1 MSTEGVTG
9 ENKSKQRKKKQDII
23 ILETI
28 KEIKDRKKVK
38 ANSGLRRKIEAAKKE
53 MKGTDES
60 SEKSV
65 TVLMDVEKEL
75 WESGDWRDNIKD
87 LNSSFSKLPPIC
99 KENKVATSGQA
110 F

>member
-38 ANSGLRRKIEAAKKE
+38 ANSG
-53 MKGTDES
+53 
-60 SEKSV
+60 EKS
-65 TVLMDVEKEL
+65 TFCTYTITYEFPSNSNLSVEFISRYIL
-75 WESGDWRDNIKD
+75 LLIN
-87 LNSSFSKLPPIC
+87 
-99 KENKVATSGQA
+99 
-110 F
+110 

>member
-38 ANSGLRRKIEAAKKE
+38 ANSG
-53 MKGTDES
+53 
-60 SEKSV
+60 EKSTFCTYTITFTFTFLYFSCFKV
-65 TVLMDVEKEL
+65 SGEK
-75 WESGDWRDNIKD
+75 
-87 LNSSFSKLPPIC
+87 
-99 KENKVATSGQA
+99 
-110 F
+110 

>member
-38 ANSGLRRKIEAAKKE
+38 ANSG
-53 MKGTDES
+53 
-60 SEKSV
+60 EKSTFCTYTITFTFTLLYFTCFKV
-65 TVLMDVEKEL
+65 SGEK
-75 WESGDWRDNIKD
+75 
-87 LNSSFSKLPPIC
+87 
-99 KENKVATSGQA
+99 
-110 F
+110 

>member
-38 ANSGLRRKIEAAKKE
+38 ANSG
-53 MKGTDES
+53 
-60 SEKSV
+60 EKS
-65 TVLMDVEKEL
+65 TFCTYTLHLHLHFFTLHVLRSQEKNR
-75 WESGDWRDNIKD
+75 S
-87 LNSSFSKLPPIC
+87 C
-99 KENKVATSGQA
+99 KERDERDR
-110 F
+110 